1 MGGTT
6 NVKAREGAAPPN
18 RPIPSNRATTG
29 QANPSRI
36 GTGHE
41 QLLNRLGTNV
51 QERIMK
57 LLSSGYNNGCS
68 NKPNHEEG
76 YQSIS
81 GDLPKNCFETVLWT
95 LGIRGSAPREEEF
108 EDENKILPRL
118 EANGYHTRPNS
129 IPLFTTRE
137 NNQGDKVVT
146 GVRPIPAGLIPGDV
160 LLFGSPPGM
169 PTINKY
175 YFTPDFPERGIH
187 ASPEEKARAGQVW
200 EALKTAGY
208 INIRG
213 EIQSKFNGKPDDLNI
228 GIEPP
233 LTSEE
238 KQKTMQILNNIV
250 KSAREHTN
258 TYFHGAIYLGERDGK
273 HYIFQKPS
281 WNCGPDSP
289 YQITT
294 IEAYNS
300 SMVGQP
306 INCDNSYSQIFVY
319 RKQSNDANLIL
330 NPGSAFHFT
339 SVIPSSIGVSRQ
351 F

>member
-1 MGGTT
+1 MKT
-6 NVKAREGAAPPN
+6 REGVASPN
-18 RPIPSNRATTG
+18 RPLPSNRATNG
-29 QANPSRI
+29 QTDPSRI
-36 GTGHE
+36 STGHE

-57 LLSSGYNNGCS
+57 LLSSGYNNGCT
-68 NKPNHEEG
+68 NKPNDQGLG

-95 LGIRGSAPREEEF
+95 LGIRGSAPREEDF
-108 EDENKILPRL
+108 DHTQVLQKLG
-118 EANGYHTRPNS
+118 ANGYHARPNS

-160 LLFGSPPGM
+160 LLFGSPPSM
-169 PTINKY
+169 PTIDKY
-175 YFTPDFPERGIH
+175 YFIPDFPERGIH
-187 ASPEEKARAGQVW
+187 ASPEEKARAGEVW

-208 INIRG
+208 VNIRG
-213 EIQSKFNGKPDDLNI
+213 EIQSKFNGNPNNLALQ
-228 GIEPP
+228 IEPP
-233 LTSEE
+233 LTPEE
-238 KQKTMQILNNIV
+238 KQKTLQILNNIV

-294 IEAYNS
+294 IEAYS
-300 SMVGQP
+300 SRMVGQP

-319 RKQSNDANLIL
+319 RKQSNDTNLIL

-339 SVIPSSIGVSRQ
+339 SGIPSSLGLSRQ